1 MSYTKEIF
9 EEFLLEPVNKI
20 KLDTIRINDCS
31 KILRGINNLFIVRD
45 SFIGKNSECGAL
57 WNEICIDTL
66 SVVNSAFSG
75 FYRNA
80 MIGLRSI
87 YEMGCSSIFYY
98 DHFIEY
104 YMFQKENMKADKY
117 VSSLVNDYNF
127 FKTKYIRAFFREID
141 SIQSEED
148 SISKYLIRLY
158 AELSDVL
165 HGRYCKLS
173 NIDNFGLVYN
183 QQHYKEF
190 EALFEK
196 TINILLLISI
206 LRFDIL
212 LDNQDEIYRKTGVIK
227 NE

>member
-9 EEFLLEPVNKI
+9 EEFLLKPVNKI
-20 KLDTIRINDCS
+20 KSDTIRINNCS

-45 SFIGKNSECGAL
+45 SFIVKNSDCGAL
-57 WNEICIDTL
+57 WNEICIDAL

-98 DHFIEY
+98 DHSIEY

-127 FKTKYIRAFFREID
+127 FKTKYIRAFYKEID

-173 NIDNFGLVYN
+173 NIDNFGLEYN

-190 EALFEK
+190 ETLFDK

-212 LDNQDEIYRKTGVIK
+212 LDDQDEIYRKTGVIK